1 MVNVISQKIFLLR
14 FLQRRG
20 QSGHFRFQM
29 GKEMGHVDSARQGVV
44 GRQGHGQGARSPSSR
59 YLPHEMRGLLSAGWG
74 TGWVSAV

>member
-29 GKEMGHVDSARQGVV
+29 GKEMGYVDPVHQGVV
-44 GRQGHGQGARSPSSR
+44 GRQGHGQGARSPSS
-59 YLPHEMRGLLSAGWG
+59 
-74 TGWVSAV
+74 